1 MEAPSD
7 LSESYLGRKM
17 GVEATAQ
24 RTYLLCTYV
33 ALPQYWDGTQIK
45 EGRTGA
51 MSLQATAEMSLP
63 WIATA
68 L

>member
-1 MEAPSD
+1 MVED
-7 LSESYLGRKM
+7 LPALR
-17 GVEATAQ
+17 
-24 RTYLLCTYV
+24 YV
-33 ALPQYWDGTQIK
+33 ALPQYWDGARIK

-51 MSLQATAEMSLP
+51 MSLQVTAEISLP